1 MLTPDSAARS
11 AYPWLESL
19 EEAMTGVEL
28 PMSGSRLA
36 VSIDSSGDDRSSKY
50 WLVAILAMDLDNS
63 LEWVDEAARIRRDH
77 LPDGREMA
85 YKSLSDCHRQ
95 RALGPLLSA
104 AGGIS
109 GAFVVFALDKRIR
122 HLCATEHSARRL
134 RDSGTL
140 KAQWKPL
147 DFERMSRIALLAS
160 CVVARFGTADQAI
173 LWVIDQDSAVAN
185 TDRHDDFCRMAT
197 TFLAMLTTTSFGP
210 AGICTTAVDVD
221 GSGEREVAAIPD
233 LAAGAWREALLSLR
247 DRGSTPS
254 PGELCGYTGG
264 KARKIL
270 DWFMDGRTSLQKLFV
285 RFESLASNRIRVHW

>member
-1 MLTPDSAARS
+1 MR
-11 AYPWLESL
+11 
-19 EEAMTGVEL
+19 GVEL

-36 VSIDSSGDDRSSKY
+36 VSIDSSGEDRNSKY

-95 RALGPLLSA
+95 GALGPLLSA

-109 GAFVVFALDKRIR
+109 GALVVFALDKRIR
-122 HLCATEHSARRL
+122 HLCALKHSARQL
-134 RDSGTL
+134 RDNGTL

-147 DFERMSRIALLAS
+147 DFERMTRIALLAS
-160 CVVARFGTADQAI
+160 CVVARFGTADQTI

-185 TDRHDDFCRMAT
+185 NDRHDDFCTMAT
-197 TFLAMLTTTSFGP
+197 TFLARLTTTRFGP
-210 AGICTTAVDVD
+210 AAICTTAVDVD
-221 GSGEREVAAIPD
+221 GSGEKEVAAIPD
-233 LAAGAWREALLSLR
+233 LAAGAWREALLSLQEG
-247 DRGSTPS
+247 DNTTSADD
-254 PGELCGYTGG
+254 LCTATSG

-270 DWFMDGRTSLQKLFV
+270 DWLVDGRTALQKRLV
-285 RFESLASNRIRVHW
+285 RFESLSSNRIRVRW